1 MKIHCKNVSTVLY
14 SEGDILNM
22 KIPTE
27 SVKNL
32 LFIQVLSVLTN
43 PVPDKDQFVIKIWQG
58 KEGTRKDIKGLF
70 QARNCSGPG
79 TIFQPCGRLAQC
91 DIRPYS
97 SSTLSPKPDWPHTD
111 CLLRTDPDLCCSL
124 FYRWGRT
131 LTETLLTI

>member
-1 MKIHCKNVSTVLY
+1 MPAMKIHCKNVSTVLY

-70 QARNCSGPG
+70 
-79 TIFQPCGRLAQC
+79 
-91 DIRPYS
+91 
-97 SSTLSPKPDWPHTD
+97 
-111 CLLRTDPDLCCSL
+111 
-124 FYRWGRT
+124 
-131 LTETLLTI
+131 